1 MTTPHTGKDFDK
13 WQTTGNHMSSQKQ
26 YTRSVQAMGPSTL
39 GISLP
44 SGFVNEFNVDTEYE
58 LQIDDI
64 DWDEGTITYRV

>member
-1 MTTPHTGKDFDK
+1 
-13 WQTTGNHMSSQKQ
+13 MSSQKQ

-44 SGFVNEFNVDTEYE
+44 SGFVNEFDIDTEYE

-64 DWDEGTITYRV
+64 DWDAGTITYRV